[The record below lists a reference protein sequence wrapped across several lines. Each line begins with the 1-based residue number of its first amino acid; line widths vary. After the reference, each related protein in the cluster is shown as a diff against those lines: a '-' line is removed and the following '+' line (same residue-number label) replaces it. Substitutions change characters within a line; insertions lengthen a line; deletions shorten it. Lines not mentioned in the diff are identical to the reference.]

1 MDSFEEQQYL
11 ESKLRFDRGAVWLK
25 LVNSK
30 PQTKD
35 YIKSIENKFCEI
47 EDYGEKLL
55 FWKNNNLSLFKL
67 QYEFTIYN
75 ENNEEV
81 NPVISLIPEHKTEKL
96 QYLNFIIEECY
107 EEYCNNPKKYNFET
121 VPFEQLTKR
130 FFESNVSR
138 EKFIRFEENST
149 KDRIKETGV
158 SVDVYNYIKFKER
171 EPNVFS
177 DLNFIDVVIPTT
189 LQYFAIE
196 LSYVYDYIKYLI
208 FLKSQNKK
216 EISVDEVFSE
226 NKTFNSTY
234 DIPKLRNIQSLLEE
248 ENIIQ
253 KMNFEDFKLIFT
265 ETSLKEIKNKIV
277 WLPLSTKGIDWDS
290 LVIFLKNICGFSDTY
305 LNNSTIS
312 LLTEKIGRCFEPEN
326 ENETGF
332 NYSNSIPRSIRRLK
346 ENNFKPNRTNK
357 IYQKIEDIFS
367 KIF

>member
-11 ESKLRFDRGAVWLK
+11 ESKLRFDIGAVWVQ

-35 YIKSIENKFCEI
+35 YIESIENKFCEI

-55 FWKNNNLSLFKL
+55 FWKDNNLSLFKL

-81 NPVISLIPEHKTEKL
+81 NPVISITPKHNTEKL

-107 EEYCNNPKKYNFET
+107 KEYYNNPKKYNFET

-130 FFESNVSR
+130 FFESNESR
-138 EKFIRFEENST
+138 DKFIRFEENST
-149 KDRIKETGV
+149 KNRIKETGV
-158 SVDVYNYIKFKER
+158 STDVYNYIKFKQR
-171 EPNVFS
+171 EPNVLS
-177 DLNFIDVVIPTT
+177 DLNFIDVVIPIT

-216 EISVDEVFSE
+216 EVTVNEVFSE

-234 DIPKLRNIQSLLEE
+234 DIPKLKNIHSLLEE
-248 ENIIQ
+248 KKIIQ
-253 KMNFEDFKLIFT
+253 KIDFEDFKLIFT
-265 ETSLKEIKNKIV
+265 EAPLKEIKNKIV
-277 WLPLSTKGIDWDS
+277 WLPKKGKGVYWES
-290 LVIFLKNICGFSDTY
+290 LIFFIKEICGYPESYFNTY
-305 LNNSTIS
+305 SNKQFIDR
-312 LLTEKIGRCFEPEN
+312 IGRCFKSET
-326 ENETGF
+326 ETGF
-332 NYSNSIPRSIRRLK
+332 NNYNNGIPRGITNLK
-346 ENNFKPNRTNK
+346 ANKFRNITNNKN
-357 IYQKIEDIFS
+357 YQKIKDIFS
-367 KIF
+367 